1 MSHGSGRE
9 SVCNYFHKEG
19 TEVSRPCGRVDWGH
33 IFVYGVRV
41 GEELYLAVEGI
52 VVMLLSSFC
61 WVDEDLLVLDV
72 EGE

>member
-1 MSHGSGRE
+1 
-9 SVCNYFHKEG
+9 
-19 TEVSRPCGRVDWGH
+19 
-33 IFVYGVRV
+33 V